1 MAVFNINTRVISIP
15 DIVDRVSFTG
25 DDRYLLLKGYSDN
38 SIIILGV

>member
-25 DDRYLLLKGYSDN
+25 GDRYLLLKGYSDN